1 MKEGEVAQSC
11 LTLCNPMDRSLPGS
25 FVHGIFQARV
35 LEWVAIAFSVSD
47 SHPVTTPAGM
57 GGRVQRTQTG
67 SAVCW
72 LLDPEADHLSDL
84 IFSSAK

>member
-1 MKEGEVAQSC
+1 M
-11 LTLCNPMDRSLPGS
+11 
-25 FVHGIFQARV
+25 